1 MQNIFRT
8 EFLAAD
14 WSWRSFNIGIAYV
27 KMSKYA
33 QAGRYVVAALQ
44 MQHADASE
52 GLTTKVRAGESSS
65 SSAVGSDGYPIT
77 VDSGYPFRP
86 TRQRNA
92 LPGGVRG
99 LTSDTLWQS
108 LRTVC
113 VQ

>member
-1 MQNIFRT
+1 MRAQRHAPPC
-8 EFLAAD
+8 LSAD
-14 WSWRSFNIGIAYV
+14 PSYSFNIGIAYV

-52 GLTTKVRAGESSS
+52 GLAKAKGESST
-65 SSAVGSDGYPIT
+65 ALGPDGYPVT

-86 TRQRNA
+86 RQRNA